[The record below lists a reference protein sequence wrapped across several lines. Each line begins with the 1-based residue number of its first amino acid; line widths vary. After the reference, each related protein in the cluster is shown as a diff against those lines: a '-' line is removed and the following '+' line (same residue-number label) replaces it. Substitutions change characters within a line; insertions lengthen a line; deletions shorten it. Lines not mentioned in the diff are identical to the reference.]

1 MAIDDERGEGTMNGE
16 NDVNGFAN
24 DVEGGVGK
32 LAFREDRRETR
43 GGQQEVAF
51 TKRDLQLL
59 RETQE
64 HVAAG
69 RRTACFEEAEVPG
82 GNFCFGGEIELTQ
95 TTAAT
100 PLAQQIANWP
110 EGSHKELTITWV

>member
-1 MAIDDERGEGTMNGE
+1 
-16 NDVNGFAN
+16 
-24 DVEGGVGK
+24 
-32 LAFREDRRETR
+32 
-43 GGQQEVAF
+43 
-51 TKRDLQLL
+51 LL

-110 EGSHKELTITWV
+110 EGSHKDLTITWA